1 MANKLIG
8 DYIASGACGSAFD
21 VVGHPEKVI
30 KIVRLM
36 NYKSPIDKDKGLE
49 IGEFVGDIQNFR
61 DELDVGWA
69 GGIALNEF
77 QAILFNLIYEKTMN
91 GEVAELSPNL
101 PKIYGF
107 STGEM
112 ENYLLDEITNSYK
125 QYDWDE
131 DKFIEINNTFKSRK
145 GDIPGTRIGLFIMER
160 VVRANENEKDREDI
174 TMGREQ
180 IKNLNAW
187 LLEHNFVVRDS
198 RNPGNWGFRDNEVV
212 WFDIAVAPWPIENSW
227 KVAENIKMRNLW
239 WGFKEGFGANAI
251 SEYNKAID
259 SEVYLQKWWQ
269 VEEEN
274 KIIQFLSESEIVG
287 KYIDSGAAGSV
298 FAINGDKVLKIVRLD
313 KEWYGELLN
322 QEQADFIEEI
332 YIDKMEG
339 EKIPTQIVDIK
350 HYNKGNAT
358 FDMVELINSK
368 LKNNEGHKLKAGE
381 NIALWIME
389 RIPTIGNGT
398 MDWREVL
405 QNEKILQQWGRDN
418 GWSFK
423 DLHDEN
429 YGQRADGSYVAF
441 DMWPSRQ

>member
-160 VVRANENEKDREDI
+160 VVRANENEKDR
-174 TMGREQ
+174 
-180 IKNLNAW
+180 
-187 LLEHNFVVRDS
+187 
-198 RNPGNWGFRDNEVV
+198 
-212 WFDIAVAPWPIENSW
+212 
-227 KVAENIKMRNLW
+227 
-239 WGFKEGFGANAI
+239 
-251 SEYNKAID
+251 
-259 SEVYLQKWWQ
+259 
-269 VEEEN
+269 
-274 KIIQFLSESEIVG
+274 
-287 KYIDSGAAGSV
+287 
-298 FAINGDKVLKIVRLD
+298 
-313 KEWYGELLN
+313 
-322 QEQADFIEEI
+322 
-332 YIDKMEG
+332 
-339 EKIPTQIVDIK
+339 
-350 HYNKGNAT
+350 
-358 FDMVELINSK
+358 
-368 LKNNEGHKLKAGE
+368 
-381 NIALWIME
+381 
-389 RIPTIGNGT
+389 
-398 MDWREVL
+398 
-405 QNEKILQQWGRDN
+405 
-418 GWSFK
+418 
-423 DLHDEN
+423 
-429 YGQRADGSYVAF
+429 
-441 DMWPSRQ
+441 